1 MGRHVGAPSDGH
13 QHGGRSGVYLGY
25 FKAFLLSAELSH
37 IGIDAFYYMLADQ
50 TSKKHKAS
58 RCFHVRDMFRA
69 AILLSRTAQK
79 SKIQTAL
86 FSKQKQASKQ
96 ADGNLYFLL
105 CDEDKNP
112 KLCLVMN
119 FSFFMTSCE
128 NQDIFQRDI

>member
-13 QHGGRSGVYLGY
+13 QHGGRKPAKTSGVYLCY
-25 FKAFLLSAELSH
+25 FKAFLLSAERSH
-37 IGIDAFYYMLADQ
+37 IDIDAFYYMLADQ

-86 FSKQKQASKQ
+86 FSNKECYPAENKQ
-96 ADGNLYFLL
+96 ADRNLYFPL

-119 FSFFMTSCE
+119 FSFL
-128 NQDIFQRDI
+128 

>member
-13 QHGGRSGVYLGY
+13 QHGGRKPAKTSGVYLGY

-37 IGIDAFYYMLADQ
+37 IDIDVFYYMLADQ
-50 TSKKHKAS
+50 TSRKHKAS

-79 SKIQTAL
+79 SKLLYFQNKECYPAEN
-86 FSKQKQASKQ
+86 KQ

-112 KLCLVMN
+112 KFCLVMN
-119 FSFFMTSCE
+119 FTFL
-128 NQDIFQRDI
+128 

>member
-1 MGRHVGAPSDGH
+1 MYHGKLQSLVWDAMLVPRLMGTNMAAGN
-13 QHGGRSGVYLGY
+13 QQKTSGVYLGY

-37 IGIDAFYYMLADQ
+37 IAIDAFYYMLADQ

-86 FSKQKQASKQ
+86 FSKQRM
-96 ADGNLYFLL
+96 L
-105 CDEDKNP
+105 
-112 KLCLVMN
+112 
-119 FSFFMTSCE
+119 SC
-128 NQDIFQRDI
+128 